1 MCMKIFYL
9 EFRSLHKILQAQIN
23 GFIYICR
30 KRWILFPPETGGLK
44 PTRVPYEESSVYS
57 ELNFYC
63 PNNLDVFNGMV

>member
-1 MCMKIFYL
+1 MCSREKLFILYLYKYIF
-9 EFRSLHKILQAQIN
+9 F
-23 GFIYICR
+23 R

-63 PNNLDVFNGMV
+63 PSKLDEFSGKVNNLITFH